1 MNDLKLDVFPRFKQ
15 SDFYKRYIQT
25 KWIETAPVSV
35 KDFATFR
42 VLGRGGFGVVHACR
56 KVNSGSIY
64 AMKSMSKRL
73 IKSKKALANVM
84 EERNVLTLMN
94 SRFVTNLKYALQDE
108 DKLYLILDLMLG
120 GDLKFH
126 LLQEGKFSEKRG
138 RFYAAEILLGLE
150 HIHSCNVIYR
160 DIKLENVLLD
170 HNGHCR
176 ITDLGLAV
184 VTKTKIKGYAGTPGY
199 TAPEMIK
206 GRLYGP
212 CADIFSL
219 GVLIYRMLMAEK
231 PFPGK
236 VDRDLDKAVRDK
248 KPNFPPE
255 VFSKDAKSLL
265 EGMLTKKPE
274 QRLGCDAKR
283 GIQDIKDHKFFSS
296 IDWGLL
302 EAGYLEPPFLPDQ
315 LNVNAASLKDIG
327 AFDRNK
333 YRNIKLN
340 DKFRQQCQGFEYVS
354 KSALQAEMVEVLQKA
369 DESVNFERFA
379 VLPES
384 ESSTSPNAGGKCCV
398 IL

>member
-1 MNDLKLDVFPRFKQ
+1 
-15 SDFYKRYIQT
+15 
-25 KWIETAPVSV
+25 
-35 KDFATFR
+35 
-42 VLGRGGFGVVHACR
+42 
-56 KVNSGSIY
+56 
-64 AMKSMSKRL
+64 
-73 IKSKKALANVM
+73 
-84 EERNVLTLMN
+84 
-94 SRFVTNLKYALQDE
+94 
-108 DKLYLILDLMLG
+108 MLG